1 MFRRDT
7 LVMKRL
13 LPFLLGVL
21 YLSFST
27 AHVSADDYGYPIE
40 SGPAATVIG
49 TPEEL
54 RADLPERIDTQRLR
68 LDSAGG
74 VEVPEVF
81 WYEDKMRYSAAFQDH
96 PAPLIFT
103 IAGTGAS
110 YHDGNSIMMQKAFY
124 QAGFHVISLS
134 SPTYMNFIITAS
146 STGVPGHTEWD
157 ARDLYRVMQK
167 AWEEARK
174 DGVEAT
180 KFFVT
185 GYSLGGMNAAFVAK
199 LDEERTMF
207 NFQRV
212 LMINPPWS
220 LYNSVSLLDRMV
232 DDIPGGLDK
241 VNVFFDQLIYRFA
254 AVYKQREAE
263 KGNTE
268 VDFTSSDFLR
278 AVYEAY
284 KPTDEKVDAL
294 IGVFFRILYANMAF
308 SSDVVSKSGFV
319 VPRNVVLTS
328 TTDLG
333 TYSAVVHRET
343 DFIKYFDGLFIP
355 YFEQKYPDLT
365 RDELI
370 RQLSLE
376 PIEEYLASSE
386 KIGVVTNANDIILKP
401 EDLANLERVF
411 GDRIKVYPR
420 GGHLGNMEY
429 KENVAYM
436 VDFFK
441 DQE

>member
-1 MFRRDT
+1 
-7 LVMKRL
+7 MKRL
-13 LPFLLGVL
+13 LFLTLGG
-21 YLSFST
+21 FSL
-27 AHVSADDYGYPIE
+27 ALLFSHVNADDYGYPIK

-54 RADLPERIDTQRLR
+54 RADLPEQIDTQRLR
-68 LDSAGG
+68 LDTTGG
-74 VEVPEVF
+74 MEVPEVF
-81 WYEDKMRYSAAFQDH
+81 WYEGELRYSAAFQDH

-110 YHDGNSIMMQKAFY
+110 YRDAHSVTMQKAFY

-134 SPTYMNFIITAS
+134 SPTHMNFIVTAS

-157 ARDLYRVMQK
+157 ARDLYRVMQE
-167 AWEEARK
+167 AWEEARQN
-174 DGVEAT
+174 GVEAT

-207 NFQRV
+207 NFERV

-220 LYNSVSLLDRMV
+220 LYNSVSLLDAMV
-232 DDIPGGLDK
+232 DNVPGGLDK
-241 VNVFFDQLIYRFA
+241 VNEFFDLLIYRFA
-254 AVYKQREAE
+254 GVYKQREAE

-278 AVYEAY
+278 AVYQTY
-284 KPTDEKVDAL
+284 KPEDERVEAL

-308 SSDVVSKSGFV
+308 SSDVVSNAGFV
-319 VPRNVVLTS
+319 VPRNVVLTP
-328 TTDLG
+328 TTD
-333 TYSAVVHRET
+333 TRPYSMVVHRET
-343 DFIKYFDGLFIP
+343 DFIKYFDELFIP
-355 YFEQKYPDLT
+355 YFRQKYPDLT
-365 RDELI
+365 RDQLI

-376 PIEEYLASSE
+376 PIEAYLAGSG
-386 KIGVVTNANDIILKP
+386 KVGVVTNADDIILKP
-401 EDLANLERVF
+401 GDLANLERVF

-420 GGHLGNMEY
+420 GGHLGNLDY
-429 KENVAYM
+429 RDNVAYM

-441 DQE
+441 EQE

>member
-1 MFRRDT
+1 VRN
-7 LVMKRL
+7 RL
-13 LPFLLGVL
+13 LPLILGAFCLHMSPVH
-21 YLSFST
+21 
-27 AHVSADDYGYPIE
+27 ANADSYGYPIK

-54 RADLPERIDTQRLR
+54 RADLPKRIDSQRLQ
-68 LDSAGG
+68 LDTTGG
-74 VEVPEVF
+74 IEVPEVF
-81 WYEDKMRYSAAFQDH
+81 WYESALRYSAAFQDH

-110 YHDGNSIMMQKAFY
+110 YSDAHSVTMQKAFY

-134 SPTYMNFIITAS
+134 SPTHMNFIVTAS
-146 STGVPGHTEWD
+146 STGVPGYTEWD
-157 ARDLYRVMQK
+157 ARDLYRVMQE
-167 AWEEARK
+167 AWEEARQ
-174 DGVEAT
+174 DGVVAT

-185 GYSLGGMNAAFVAK
+185 GYSLGAMNAAYVAK
-199 LDEERTMF
+199 LDEERHKF

-220 LYNSVSLLDRMV
+220 LYSSVSLLDQMV
-232 DDIPGGLDK
+232 DNVPGGLDK
-241 VNVFFDQLIYRFA
+241 VNEFFDLLIYRFA
-254 AVYKQREAE
+254 GVYKQREAQR
-263 KGNTE
+263 GNTE

-278 AVYEAY
+278 AVYQAY
-284 KPTDEKVDAL
+284 KPADDRVEAL

-308 SSDVVSKSGFV
+308 SSDVVTKSGFV
-319 VPRNVVLTS
+319 VPRNVVLT
-328 TTDLG
+328 TTTNLQP
-333 TYSAVVHRET
+333 YSAVVHRET

-355 YFEQKYPDLT
+355 YFQKKYPDLT
-365 RDELI
+365 RDQLI

-376 PIEEYLASSE
+376 PIADYLAGSE
-386 KIGVVTNANDIILKP
+386 KFGAVTNANDIILKP
-401 EDLANLERVF
+401 KDLVNLERVF

-420 GGHLGNMEY
+420 GGHLGNMDY

-436 VDFFK
+436 VDFFQ

>member
-1 MFRRDT
+1 MN
-7 LVMKRL
+7 RL
-13 LPFLLGVL
+13 LLLLGVFCL
-21 YLSFST
+21 TLSH
-27 AHVSADDYGYPIE
+27 AHASADDYGYPIE

-54 RADLPERIDTQRLR
+54 RANLPQRIDSQRLR
-68 LDSAGG
+68 LATTGG

-81 WYEDKMRYSAAFQDH
+81 WYEDKLRYSAVFQNH

-110 YHDGNSIMMQKAFY
+110 YRDANSVMMQKAFY

-134 SPTYMNFIITAS
+134 SPTFMNFVITAS

-157 ARDLYRVMQK
+157 ARDLYRVMQE
-167 AWEEARK
+167 AWEEARQN
-174 DGVEAT
+174 GVEAT

-232 DDIPGGLDK
+232 DDIPGGVDK
-241 VNVFFDQLIYRFA
+241 VNEFFDQLIYRFA
-254 AVYKQREAE
+254 AVYKRRQAE
-263 KGNTE
+263 TGNTE
-268 VDFTSSDFLR
+268 VDLTSSDFLR
-278 AVYEAY
+278 EVYDTY
-284 KPTDEKVDAL
+284 KPKDQQLEAL

-308 SSDVVSKSGFV
+308 SSDVVSNAGFV
-319 VPRNVVLTS
+319 VPRNVVLTT
-328 TTDLG
+328 TTDLLP
-333 TYSAVVHRET
+333 YSAVIHRET
-343 DFIKYFDGLFIP
+343 DFIKYFDELFIP
-355 YFEQKYPDLT
+355 YFQQKYPDLT

-376 PIEEYLASSE
+376 PIEDYLANSD
-386 KIGVVTNANDIILKP
+386 KIGAVTNANDIILKP

-429 KENVAYM
+429 RDNVAYM